1 MRTSLGIGRLL
12 RKCLSLFVIF
22 TIFTSLVAPQTTYAA
37 NYASQIVNIA
47 KREVGNSNAS
57 AGNKYTSYVRI
68 GSGKPWC
75 AAFASWCANQAGIP
89 RSIIPASGSCETM
102 YQQVINGGG
111 YVTSSPQAGDLV
123 FYKYYNY
130 QLGREECGHVG
141 IMIDSTNSIQGN
153 VTSGGVNPQVRRFP
167 STNMLKSYPTMV
179 YVHPN
184 YGGNSSAG
192 NTVAPVTPVT
202 PTNSK
207 PGRTSQPTVSVNNNN
222 ASVTVSWN
230 SVANATSYDVY
241 LVQEPWGWG
250 DIKYRG
256 STQGTSYTF
265 TKVRN
270 GKYAAFVIARP
281 NKDTVQS
288 EWRHDVI
295 VKKATQVTPGRTSQP
310 AVSVN
315 NNNASVTVNWNSVAN
330 ATSYDVYLVQEP
342 WGWGDIKY
350 RGSTQG
356 TSYTFT
362 NVRDGAYAA
371 FVIARPNKDSV
382 QSEWSSFNVNAAPTS
397 TVDFSNIKASN
408 ISETNAKLSASV
420 SYSGKHPSEVGI
432 YLGDSTG
439 SMRKVSSD
447 KINHSKNPFDM
458 WYDLNK
464 HGVTLSAGTQY
475 YYKMYAIVDGKE
487 FTSKT
492 KNFWTSLTISVNSGS
507 EKKNPDPVGMPA
519 VSVDGSTVSVSWN
532 SVANATSYDVYLVQ
546 EPWGW
551 GDIKYRGSTQGTSYT
566 FTNVRNGAY
575 AAFVIARPNKD
586 TVQSEWSS
594 FNVNAAST
602 STADFYN
609 INASNVSQTNA
620 QLNAS
625 ISYSGNHPSEV
636 GVYFGN
642 SADSMRKVGSDA
654 INHNK
659 NPFDM
664 WYSLNKYGVTLSAGT
679 TYYYKM
685 YAIMD
690 GREVTSSVQSFTT
703 PAAVSANIDPVTG
716 HTYFM
721 ARVNGTPGG
730 LAINSQPNQ
739 YSKIGRMDEG
749 AVCSVIPDYNV
760 GNWWYIDYNGLRGY
774 AYSRYLA
781 R

>member
-1 MRTSLGIGRLL
+1 MVKKCILSVALVFAIVFTAVPAYAASSVSDRLVEISNSIPKGPNPNYPSDGCVKFVNDISWRLFGVLIPGGPNNYKLTGSSPYWTTIGTETGSNSQVKALLQKAQPGDVIQYCSKITNPQHTAMVYAVSEWGISIYDHNHGIGVQIRDSAWDKVLSWNAGNGL
-12 RKCLSLFVIF
+12 GDFEGGSQYGLSLYRCVK
-22 TIFTSLVAPQTTYAA
+22 
-37 NYASQIVNIA
+37 N
-47 KREVGNSNAS
+47 
-57 AGNKYTSYVRI
+57 
-68 GSGKPWC
+68 
-75 AAFASWCANQAGIP
+75 
-89 RSIIPASGSCETM
+89 
-102 YQQVINGGG
+102 
-111 YVTSSPQAGDLV
+111 
-123 FYKYYNY
+123 
-130 QLGREECGHVG
+130 
-141 IMIDSTNSIQGN
+141 
-153 VTSGGVNPQVRRFP
+153 
-167 STNMLKSYPTMV
+167 
-179 YVHPN
+179 
-184 YGGNSSAG
+184 
-192 NTVAPVTPVT
+192 
-202 PTNSK
+202 PTNSSGGTYT
-207 PGRTSQPTVSVNNNN
+207 PPTNNQPSQPTTSTPTTTSEVKFSNIKASNISETNAKLS
-222 ASVTVSWN
+222 ASVSYSGTRPSEVGIYLGN
-230 SVANATSYDVY
+230 STGSMRKVGSDKINHSKNPFDMWYDLNKCGVT
-241 LVQEPWGWG
+241 LSAG
-250 DIKYRG
+250 
-256 STQGTSYTF
+256 TQYYY
-265 TKVRN
+265 KM
-270 GKYAAFVIARP
+270 YA
-281 NKDTVQS
+281 
-288 EWRHDVI
+288 I
-295 VKKATQVTPGRTSQP
+295 VKGKEFTS
-310 AVSVN
+310 
-315 NNNASVTVNWNSVAN
+315 
-330 ATSYDVYLVQEP
+330 
-342 WGWGDIKY
+342 
-350 RGSTQG
+350 G
-356 TSYTFT
+356 TKNFFAPITIMT
-362 NVRDGAYAA
+362 APEEKPPK
-371 FVIARPNKDSV
+371 IT
-382 QSEWSSFNVNAAPTS
+382 APTS

-408 ISETNAKLSASV
+408 VAETNAKLSASV

-432 YLGDSTG
+432 YLGESTG
-439 SMRKVSSD
+439 SMRKVGSD

-464 HGVTLSAGTQY
+464 CGVTLSAGTQY

-609 INASNVSQTNA
+609 INASNVTQTNA
-620 QLNAS
+620 RLNAS
-625 ISYSGNHPSEV
+625 ISYRGNHPSEV

-703 PAAVSANIDPVTG
+703 PAAVNANIDPVTG

>member
-1 MRTSLGIGRLL
+1 M
-12 RKCLSLFVIF
+12 KKVVVFVLSLCITLSFMPITNIF
-22 TIFTSLVAPQTTYAA
+22 AA
-37 NYASQIVNIA
+37 NEQPAMYLFKDVLRASFNHAYKVDYPYRKPVDIISDAGAKANAYAPFDCKVVKIEENQANM
-47 KREVGNSNAS
+47 VGLVSLNPVRFANGEINYMTIMVAHDNDISDIYVGKTYKQGDVFYQQGDVEPAN
-57 AGNKYTSYVRI
+57 GNHIHLEAARGAFKGGSIWQYVR
-68 GSGKPWC
+68 S
-75 AAFASWCANQAGIP
+75 AANAVQPNEAFYLYD
-89 RSIIPASGSCETM
+89 ETKI
-102 YQQVINGGG
+102 VTTGGR
-111 YVTSSPQAGDLV
+111 TW
-123 FYKYYNY
+123 N
-130 QLGREECGHVG
+130 R
-141 IMIDSTNSIQGN
+141 I
-153 VTSGGVNPQVRRFP
+153 SGGSSFSGGTVTTT
-167 STNMLKSYPTMV
+167 TN
-179 YVHPN
+179 
-184 YGGNSSAG
+184 
-192 NTVAPVTPVT
+192 
-202 PTNSK
+202 K
-207 PGRTSQPTVSVNNNN
+207 PGRTSQPT
-222 ASVTVSWN
+222 
-230 SVANATSYDVY
+230 
-241 LVQEPWGWG
+241 
-250 DIKYRG
+250 
-256 STQGTSYTF
+256 
-265 TKVRN
+265 
-270 GKYAAFVIARP
+270 
-281 NKDTVQS
+281 
-288 EWRHDVI
+288 
-295 VKKATQVTPGRTSQP
+295 
-310 AVSVN
+310 VSVN

-362 NVRDGAYAA
+362 NVRDGKYAA

-703 PAAVSANIDPVTG
+703 PAQVNSNLVT
-716 HTYFM
+716 
-721 ARVNGTPGG
+721 ARVSGTPGG

-739 YSKIGRMDEG
+739 YTKIGRMDEG
-749 AVCSVIPDYNV
+749 VYCTIDLSRTS
-760 GNWWYIDYNGLRGY
+760 GNWYYVTYNGVSGY
-774 AYSRYLA
+774 AYNRYLVIQ
-781 R
+781 

>member
-1 MRTSLGIGRLL
+1 MFKKRVLPIFLIFMMVFMAVPVYANSTVERLTEISKTGSYREGSRWGGGACWKFVNAVSTKIFGVTIPLGPNGYSLDG
-12 RKCLSLFVIF
+12 
-22 TIFTSLVAPQTTYAA
+22 
-37 NYASQIVNIA
+37 
-47 KREVGNSNAS
+47 VGSNSNWVTIGTTN
-57 AGNKYTSYVRI
+57 GNNDQVK
-68 GSGKPWC
+68 
-75 AAFASWCANQAGIP
+75 ALLQQA
-89 RSIIPASGSCETM
+89 
-102 YQQVINGGG
+102 
-111 YVTSSPQAGDLV
+111 QAGDIIQYCSDVVKSQHTAMVYAKSDWGISIYDHTESYGVKIRSSAWSSV
-123 FYKYYNY
+123 FSWNGGNG
-130 QLGREECGHVG
+130 LGDFEGSRYGLSLYRCTKN
-141 IMIDSTNSIQGN
+141 STNS
-153 VTSGGVNPQVRRFP
+153 SGGTYTPPTNNQP
-167 STNMLKSYPTMV
+167 SQPTI
-179 YVHPN
+179 
-184 YGGNSSAG
+184 S
-192 NTVAPVTPVT
+192 TPVT
-202 PTNSK
+202 NK
-207 PGRTSQPTVSVNNNN
+207 VN
-222 ASVTVSWN
+222 
-230 SVANATSYDVY
+230 
-241 LVQEPWGWG
+241 
-250 DIKYRG
+250 
-256 STQGTSYTF
+256 
-265 TKVRN
+265 
-270 GKYAAFVIARP
+270 
-281 NKDTVQS
+281 
-288 EWRHDVI
+288 
-295 VKKATQVTPGRTSQP
+295 
-310 AVSVN
+310 
-315 NNNASVTVNWNSVAN
+315 
-330 ATSYDVYLVQEP
+330 
-342 WGWGDIKY
+342 
-350 RGSTQG
+350 
-356 TSYTFT
+356 
-362 NVRDGAYAA
+362 
-371 FVIARPNKDSV
+371 
-382 QSEWSSFNVNAAPTS
+382 
-397 TVDFSNIKASN
+397 FSNIKASN

-420 SYSGKHPSEVGI
+420 SYSGTRPSEVGI
-432 YLGDSTG
+432 YLGNSTG

-519 VSVDGSTVSVSWN
+519 VSVDGSTVSASWN

-594 FNVNAAST
+594 FNVNVAST

-609 INASNVSQTNA
+609 INASNVSRTNA

-690 GREVTSSVQSFTT
+690 GREVTSNVQSFTT
-703 PAAVSANIDPVTG
+703 PAQVNSNLVT
-716 HTYFM
+716 
-721 ARVNGTPGG
+721 ARVSGTPGG

-739 YSKIGRMDEG
+739 YTKIGRMDEG
-749 AVCSVIPDYNV
+749 VYCTIDLSRTS
-760 GNWWYIDYNGLRGY
+760 GNWYYVTYNGVSGY
-774 AYSRYLA
+774 AYNRYLVIQ
-781 R
+781 

>member
-1 MRTSLGIGRLL
+1 MVSGNGYFYEVSTPQVGDIVHDTTETTHWAIVKAVNGNKVTLIEQNSWWFSKTCANVGRTVNVGTSGIKFYR
-12 RKCLSLFVIF
+12 
-22 TIFTSLVAPQTTYAA
+22 Y
-37 NYASQIVNIA
+37 
-47 KREVGNSNAS
+47 SNAGS
-57 AGNKYTSYVRI
+57 TS
-68 GSGKPWC
+68 
-75 AAFASWCANQAGIP
+75 
-89 RSIIPASGSCETM
+89 T
-102 YQQVINGGG
+102 
-111 YVTSSPQAGDLV
+111 
-123 FYKYYNY
+123 
-130 QLGREECGHVG
+130 
-141 IMIDSTNSIQGN
+141 STNPPTNNQ
-153 VTSGGVNPQVRRFP
+153 P
-167 STNMLKSYPTMV
+167 SQPTI
-179 YVHPN
+179 
-184 YGGNSSAG
+184 S
-192 NTVAPVTPVT
+192 TPVT
-202 PTNSK
+202 NKVNFSNIKASNISETNAKLS
-207 PGRTSQPTVSVNNNN
+207 
-222 ASVTVSWN
+222 ASVSYSGTRPSEVGIYLGN
-230 SVANATSYDVY
+230 STGSMRKVGSDKINHSKNPFDMWYDLNKCGVT
-241 LVQEPWGWG
+241 LSAG
-250 DIKYRG
+250 
-256 STQGTSYTF
+256 TQYYY
-265 TKVRN
+265 KMYAIVN
-270 GKYAAFVIARP
+270 GKEF
-281 NKDTVQS
+281 
-288 EWRHDVI
+288 
-295 VKKATQVTPGRTSQP
+295 TS
-310 AVSVN
+310 
-315 NNNASVTVNWNSVAN
+315 
-330 ATSYDVYLVQEP
+330 
-342 WGWGDIKY
+342 
-350 RGSTQG
+350 G
-356 TSYTFT
+356 TKNFFAPITIMT
-362 NVRDGAYAA
+362 APEEKPPK
-371 FVIARPNKDSV
+371 IT
-382 QSEWSSFNVNAAPTS
+382 APTS

-519 VSVDGSTVSVSWN
+519 VSVDGSTVSVSRN
-532 SVANATSYDVYLVQ
+532 SVVNATSYDVYLVQ

-551 GDIKYRGSTQGTSYT
+551 GDIKYRGSTQGTNYT

-642 SADSMRKVGSDA
+642 STDSMRKVGSDA

-664 WYSLNKYGVTLSAGT
+664 WYSLNKYGVTLSPGT

-690 GREVTSSVQSFTT
+690 GREVTSNVQSFTT
-703 PAAVSANIDPVTG
+703 PAQVNSNLVT
-716 HTYFM
+716 
-721 ARVNGTPGG
+721 ARVSGTPGG

-739 YSKIGRMDEG
+739 YTKIGRMDEG
-749 AVCSVIPDYNV
+749 VYCTIDLSRTS
-760 GNWWYIDYNGLRGY
+760 GNWYYVTYNGVSGY
-774 AYSRYLA
+774 AYNRYLVIQ
-781 R
+781 

>member
-1 MRTSLGIGRLL
+1 MFKKRVLPIFLIFMMVFMAVPVYANSTVERLTEISKTGSYREGSRWGGGACWKFVNAVSTKIFGVTIPLGPNGYSLDG
-12 RKCLSLFVIF
+12 
-22 TIFTSLVAPQTTYAA
+22 
-37 NYASQIVNIA
+37 
-47 KREVGNSNAS
+47 VGSNSNWVTIGTTN
-57 AGNKYTSYVRI
+57 GNNDQVK
-68 GSGKPWC
+68 
-75 AAFASWCANQAGIP
+75 ALLQQA
-89 RSIIPASGSCETM
+89 
-102 YQQVINGGG
+102 
-111 YVTSSPQAGDLV
+111 QAGDIIQYCSDVVKSQHTAMVYAKSDWGISIYDHTESYGVKIRSSAWSSV
-123 FYKYYNY
+123 FSWNGGNG
-130 QLGREECGHVG
+130 LGDFEGSRYGLSLYRCTKN
-141 IMIDSTNSIQGN
+141 STNS
-153 VTSGGVNPQVRRFP
+153 SGGTYTPPTNNQP
-167 STNMLKSYPTMV
+167 SQPTI
-179 YVHPN
+179 
-184 YGGNSSAG
+184 S
-192 NTVAPVTPVT
+192 TPVT
-202 PTNSK
+202 NK
-207 PGRTSQPTVSVNNNN
+207 VN
-222 ASVTVSWN
+222 
-230 SVANATSYDVY
+230 
-241 LVQEPWGWG
+241 
-250 DIKYRG
+250 
-256 STQGTSYTF
+256 
-265 TKVRN
+265 
-270 GKYAAFVIARP
+270 
-281 NKDTVQS
+281 
-288 EWRHDVI
+288 
-295 VKKATQVTPGRTSQP
+295 
-310 AVSVN
+310 
-315 NNNASVTVNWNSVAN
+315 
-330 ATSYDVYLVQEP
+330 
-342 WGWGDIKY
+342 
-350 RGSTQG
+350 
-356 TSYTFT
+356 
-362 NVRDGAYAA
+362 
-371 FVIARPNKDSV
+371 
-382 QSEWSSFNVNAAPTS
+382 
-397 TVDFSNIKASN
+397 FSNIKASN

-420 SYSGKHPSEVGI
+420 SYSGTRPSEVGI

-519 VSVDGSTVSVSWN
+519 VSVDGSTVSASWN

-594 FNVNAAST
+594 FNVNVAST

-609 INASNVSQTNA
+609 INASNVSRTNA

-642 SADSMRKVGSDA
+642 STDSMRKVGSDA

-690 GREVTSSVQSFTT
+690 GREVTSNVQSFTT
-703 PAAVSANIDPVTG
+703 PAQVNSNLVT
-716 HTYFM
+716 
-721 ARVNGTPGG
+721 ARVSGTPGG

-739 YSKIGRMDEG
+739 YTKIGRMDEG
-749 AVCSVIPDYNV
+749 VYCTIDLSRTY
-760 GNWWYIDYNGLRGY
+760 GNWYYVTYNGVSGY
-774 AYSRYLA
+774 AYNRYLVIQ
-781 R
+781 

>member
-1 MRTSLGIGRLL
+1 MFKKRVLPIFLIFMMVFMVVPVYANSTVERLTEISKTGSYREGSRWGGGACWKFVNAVSTKIFGVTIPLKPNGYSLDG
-12 RKCLSLFVIF
+12 
-22 TIFTSLVAPQTTYAA
+22 
-37 NYASQIVNIA
+37 
-47 KREVGNSNAS
+47 VGSNSNWVTIGTTN
-57 AGNKYTSYVRI
+57 GNNDQVK
-68 GSGKPWC
+68 
-75 AAFASWCANQAGIP
+75 ALLQQA
-89 RSIIPASGSCETM
+89 
-102 YQQVINGGG
+102 
-111 YVTSSPQAGDLV
+111 QAGDIIQYCSDVVRSQHTAMVYAKSDWGISIYDHTESYGVKIRSSAWSSV
-123 FYKYYNY
+123 FSWNGGNG
-130 QLGREECGHVG
+130 LGDFEGGSQYGLSLYRCVKNP
-141 IMIDSTNSIQGN
+141 TNS
-153 VTSGGVNPQVRRFP
+153 SGGTYTPPTNHQP
-167 STNMLKSYPTMV
+167 SQPTI
-179 YVHPN
+179 
-184 YGGNSSAG
+184 S
-192 NTVAPVTPVT
+192 TPVT
-202 PTNSK
+202 N
-207 PGRTSQPTVSVNNNN
+207 
-222 ASVTVSWN
+222 
-230 SVANATSYDVY
+230 
-241 LVQEPWGWG
+241 
-250 DIKYRG
+250 
-256 STQGTSYTF
+256 
-265 TKVRN
+265 KV
-270 GKYAAFVIARP
+270 K
-281 NKDTVQS
+281 
-288 EWRHDVI
+288 
-295 VKKATQVTPGRTSQP
+295 
-310 AVSVN
+310 
-315 NNNASVTVNWNSVAN
+315 
-330 ATSYDVYLVQEP
+330 
-342 WGWGDIKY
+342 
-350 RGSTQG
+350 
-356 TSYTFT
+356 
-362 NVRDGAYAA
+362 
-371 FVIARPNKDSV
+371 
-382 QSEWSSFNVNAAPTS
+382 
-397 TVDFSNIKASN
+397 FSNIKASN

-420 SYSGKHPSEVGI
+420 SYSGTRPSEVGI
-432 YLGDSTG
+432 YLGNSTG
-439 SMRKVSSD
+439 SMRKVGSD

-464 HGVTLSAGTQY
+464 CGVTLSAGTQY
-475 YYKMYAIVDGKE
+475 YYKMYAIVNGKE

-551 GDIKYRGSTQGTSYT
+551 GDIKYRGSTQGTNYT

-703 PAAVSANIDPVTG
+703 PAQVNSNLVT
-716 HTYFM
+716 
-721 ARVNGTPGG
+721 ARVSGTPGG

-739 YSKIGRMDEG
+739 YTKIGRMDEG
-749 AVCSVIPDYNV
+749 VYCTIDLSRTS
-760 GNWWYIDYNGLRGY
+760 GNWYYVTYNGVSGY
-774 AYSRYLA
+774 AYNRYLVIQ
-781 R
+781 